1 MHMAVGP
8 RIGLMI
14 LLLCLS
20 SMSWA
25 AEHIKLAVVTWVGY
39 GPLYVAKATGGFKK
53 YGLDVE
59 LVNFTDNAAMVPAL
73 YSGSVDV
80 AALTYDQ
87 VIGAVGKDLSIKV
100 IMPID
105 YSAGGDAIVA
115 TRNIRSLTDLKGQK
129 IAYAPLSP
137 SDFLLGYALAQA
149 GIDAHEITPVHTS
162 PEGVPAILASGAA
175 PVGVTYEPN
184 VSAILNRGG
193 GKFHVLLSTRE
204 AKGIITDVLAVKSD
218 TIIQR
223 PQSIE
228 GLIRAYLDGLAYMQ
242 REPDKAC
249 AIIARSLGISIQEA
263 KTQLASVYNPQLGEM
278 MDVFTPSRQTSSFFV
293 SGELIG
299 DILLKQQQIP
309 RKPRI
314 ENTFDARFIQA
325 LQHERQAVHAPQ
337 LPALHE
343 RS

>member
-1 MHMAVGP
+1 MNMAV
-8 RIGLMI
+8 RSRLGLMI
-14 LLLCLS
+14 LLLSLS
-20 SMSWA
+20 SASWA
-25 AEHIKLAVVTWVGY
+25 AEHLKLALVTWVGY
-39 GPLYVAKATGGFKK
+39 GPLYVAQATGGFKK

-73 YSGSVDV
+73 YSGSVDA

-87 VIGAVGKDLSIKV
+87 VIGAVGKGLAIKV
-100 IMPID
+100 VMPID
-105 YSAGGDAIVA
+105 YSAGGDAIIA
-115 TRNIRSLTDLKGQK
+115 TQNIHSLADLKGQK

-137 SDFLLGYALAQA
+137 SDFLLTYALAQA
-149 GIDAHEITPVHTS
+149 GLSEHEIIPVHTT

-184 VSAILNRGG
+184 VSAILGSG

-218 TIIQR
+218 TISRQPR
-223 PQSIE
+223 SIE

-242 REPDKAC
+242 REPDKA
-249 AIIARSLGISIQEA
+249 ATIIARSLGISPQEA
-263 KTQLASVYNPQLGEM
+263 KTQLASVYNPRLDEL
-278 MDVFTPSRQTSSFFV
+278 MDVFTPGRQTSSFFI

-314 ENTFDARFIQA
+314 EDTFDARFIQA
-325 LQHERQAVHAPQ
+325 LQHAQQAVHAPQ
-337 LPALHE
+337 PPVLRT

>member
-1 MHMAVGP
+1 MNMAV
-8 RIGLMI
+8 RSRLGLMI
-14 LLLCLS
+14 LLLSLS
-20 SMSWA
+20 SLSSA
-25 AEHIKLAVVTWVGY
+25 AEHLKLAVVTWVGY
-39 GPLYVAKATGGFKK
+39 GPLYVAQATGGFKK

-87 VIGAVGKDLSIKV
+87 VIGAVGKDLAIKV

-105 YSAGGDAIVA
+105 YSAGGDAIIA
-115 TRNIRSLTDLKGQK
+115 TQNIRSLADLRGQK

-162 PEGVPAILASGAA
+162 PEGVPAILTSGAA

-184 VSAILNRGG
+184 VSAILNRGD

-218 TIIQR
+218 TITHHTQPIT
-223 PQSIE
+223 
-228 GLIRAYLDGLAYMQ
+228 GLIRAYLDGLAYMR
-242 REPDKAC
+242 REPDKAA
-249 AIIARSLGISIQEA
+249 AIIARSLGISPQEA
-263 KTQLASVYNPQLGEM
+263 KTQLASVYNPRLDEM
-278 MDVFTPSRQTSSFFV
+278 MDVFTPGRQTSSFFV

-314 ENTFDARFIQA
+314 EDTFDARFIQA
-325 LQHERQAVHAPQ
+325 LQHAQQAVHAPQ
-337 LPALHE
+337 PPVLRT